1 MTQAY
6 PLAPVCAVGAIV
18 FRGSAVLLVQRA
30 KPPAQGKWSI
40 PGGVVQLGETL
51 EEAVIREFREEVQ
64 LEVRPLQVGKV
75 LGSDPSGCCWAGLL
89 SLRYRRLPLRTR
101 SWRAE
106 TRLGRQRSSLFRG
119 EQPGVC
125 RHHRRDSGSHPRGLP
140 VLANTGL
147 ARDAAPEADPSSAFG
162 HTVP

>member
-6 PLAPVCAVGAIV
+6 PSAPVCAVGAIV

-75 LGSDPSGCCWAGLL
+75 LD
-89 SLRYRRLPLRTR
+89 RIY
-101 SWRAE
+101 
-106 TRLGRQRSSLFRG
+106 
-119 EQPGVC
+119 
-125 RHHRRDSGSHPRGLP
+125 
-140 VLANTGL
+140 
-147 ARDAAPEADPSSAFG
+147 RDAAGQVCYHYVIVDYLCEPVHGELRPASDASAAAYFEVSNLESVDITEG
-162 HTVP
+162 TAEVIREVFRHWRTQG